1 MDDRRAA
8 LLLALL
14 ALAGAGVRFAL
25 VPRGAPPGDVSLR
38 AAPGPAR
45 GTLHETA
52 QRAARLAQPLR
63 PSASLGASL
72 ALFAIVATGACLLV
86 SRLVF
91 VLALKSYRSASS

>member
-1 MDDRRAA
+1 MDPLRDREKRAISCPTARALSVRWSDAPRFGAGAPGSRRA
-8 LLLALL
+8 L
-14 ALAGAGVRFAL
+14 
-25 VPRGAPPGDVSLR
+25 
-38 AAPGPAR
+38 
-45 GTLHETA
+45 
-52 QRAARLAQPLR
+52 AARLLAQPLR